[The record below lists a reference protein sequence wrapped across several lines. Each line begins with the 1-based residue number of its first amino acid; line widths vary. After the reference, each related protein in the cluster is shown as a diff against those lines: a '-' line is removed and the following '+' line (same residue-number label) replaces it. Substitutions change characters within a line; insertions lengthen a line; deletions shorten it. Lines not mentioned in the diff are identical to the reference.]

1 MKTEVSEMLDTGFHK
16 RRLDEEL
23 RDPEFRAEY
32 ERARH
37 EITQVDAVM
46 RQLDQLRVE
55 AGCSKA
61 ELARRIGKNPASV
74 RRLFS
79 SEVNPELRTVAAMAT
94 VLGAAIQV
102 VPPKRLRRRH
112 RVAAV

>member
-1 MKTEVSEMLDTGFHK
+1 MLDTGFHK